1 MQRVKQPSLTQRVS
15 AALYVI
21 SCRPTLPGVK
31 TIDTLMWPYMTPPL
45 LPHKLQEAQQKE
57 AADGP
62 WILEPDD
69 VRRCAAKLLASVLA
83 ELLQAAPPE
92 RLAQIE
98 TELAEYLSSDLA
110 PARQDERIPSL
121 HGLELHPPQN
131 RDAWLRAFSDP
142 YRLRQPST

>member
-1 MQRVKQPSLTQRVS
+1 MQRVKQPTLAQRVS

-21 SCRPTLPGVK
+21 SCRPTLPGVR

-45 LPHKLQEAQQKE
+45 LPRKLQEAQKE
-57 AADGP
+57 VADGP

-83 ELLQAAPPE
+83 ELLQAAPPQ
-92 RLAQIE
+92 RLEQIS
-98 TELAEYLSSDLA
+98 TELAEYLSSELE
-110 PARQDERIPSL
+110 PALQDERIPSL

-131 RDAWLRAFSDP
+131 RDAWLRASSDP
-142 YRLRQPST
+142 YHHRQPGI